1 MGVISKE
8 NRKKFSDFLDKIVK
22 LKNPIL
28 ESVDGWVFSTVVS
41 ALDDNFLSKVK
52 PEFHPLID
60 RLFGEVG
67 DEDYKTAAGTL
78 GEILALAIKTPLVDG
93 TPSEIEMYKKVFE
106 LIATLIQTAVEKEEP
121 AVK

>member
-93 TPSEIEMYKKVFE
+93 TASEVEMYKKVFE

-121 AVK
+121 AV